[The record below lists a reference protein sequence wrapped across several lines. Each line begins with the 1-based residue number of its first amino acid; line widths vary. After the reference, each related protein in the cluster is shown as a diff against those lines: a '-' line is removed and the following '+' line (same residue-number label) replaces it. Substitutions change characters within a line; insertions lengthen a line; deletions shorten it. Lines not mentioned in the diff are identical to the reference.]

1 MTGMTFTT
9 YNEISLEEVEKMRG
23 LCEFYIKD
31 IDHVSLDME
40 EIKLK
45 SKRNT
50 ERIIIRDGRNK
61 HNGKNAELF

>member
-1 MTGMTFTT
+1 MTFTT